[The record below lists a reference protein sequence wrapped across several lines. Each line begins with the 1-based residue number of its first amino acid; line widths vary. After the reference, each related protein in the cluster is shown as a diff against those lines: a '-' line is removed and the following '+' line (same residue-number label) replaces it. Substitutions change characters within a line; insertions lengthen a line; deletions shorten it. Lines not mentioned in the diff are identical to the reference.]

1 MDTALWVAQA
11 FVALAF
17 AFHGYQLA
25 FALEKMRG
33 RVVWPRDVSDQLL
46 RPIGM
51 LEILAAFGLV
61 MPTLTRVLPWLTAL
75 AAAGIVVLMLFAIV
89 FHIRR
94 REWFNIALNVVFLV
108 MSAFIAYG
116 RWVIVPV

>member
-1 MDTALWVAQA
+1 MAQVL
-11 FVALAF
+11 VALAF

-46 RPIGM
+46 RPLGI
-51 LEILAAFGLV
+51 LEILAALGLIL
-61 MPTLTRVLPWLTAL
+61 PTLTRVLPWLTAL
-75 AAAGIVVLMLFAIV
+75 AAACIVLVMVFAIV

-94 REWFNIALNVVFLV
+94 REWFNIVLNAIFLV
-108 MSAFIAYG
+108 LAAFIAYG

>member
-1 MDTALWVAQA
+1 METALWVVQA
-11 FVALAF
+11 LVALAF

-46 RPIGM
+46 RPIGI
-51 LEILAAFGLV
+51 LEILAAFGLIL
-61 MPTLTRVLPWLTAL
+61 PTLTRVLPWLTVL
-75 AAAGIVVLMLFAIV
+75 AAACLVVLMVLAIV
-89 FHIRR
+89 FHVRR
-94 REWFNIALNVVFLV
+94 GEWRNIVLNSIFLV
-108 MSAFIAYG
+108 LAAFIAYG